1 MKEQSNQHIR
11 HPRIE
16 RRAESVVHDDSAHL
30 WAVSYSDFLMVL
42 LSFFILFFSVDENSK
57 SNLIQKIFSDQ
68 QDLSS
73 HSPTDGQGQAAGR
86 GGSFPM
92 VALEKSLNDFSL
104 TKAEN
109 FPGLLIH
116 FSDDMYEKGSFEINE
131 SQRNKLEQFFQ
142 QLEPYKDQISLTF
155 IGHTDGSPVAQI
167 PGRLFKDNF
176 DLSSIR
182 ATRALQ
188 FAVRAGFP
196 EAHMASQ
203 GNSQNSRA
211 SRSLSVLIRSKG
223 DAL

>member
-1 MKEQSNQHIR
+1 MKEQPNQHIR

-73 HSPTDGQGQAAGR
+73 KSPNQTQAGGP

-92 VALEKSLNDFSL
+92 SALEQSLNDFSL

-116 FSDDMYEKGSFEINE
+116 FSDDMYEKGSFEISE
-131 SQRNKLEQFFQ
+131 SQRNKLERFFQ

-188 FAVRAGFP
+188 FAARAGFP